1 MTDQSAT
8 SPKTASNIAM
18 FGLLIG
24 CIVFGMGSIIVAK
37 VDVGAY
43 AIAFWRLL
51 VAGLIF
57 FVLMKFYQQKLPSSK
72 KAKQFSLISGFLL
85 AFDLALWHESI
96 YAVGPGISTL
106 LNSLQIFFLALIGYF
121 WFSEKQTKLQMLSL
135 FLAIVG
141 VAMIASPEFASNHQA
156 MWGFV
161 SGILSG
167 ACLAGSMVYIRKAHQ
182 AEQQAVAKDVQIFPM
197 MFLLSFGGCVSLVFP
212 MFTFDMGEILP
223 KTLADLGW
231 VIVYGAV
238 MQCFAWGLIAY
249 SIPRLSLAIT
259 GLLLLSEPVVALLI
273 DYFILNKSII
283 FLQWIGAG
291 LTMFAIYLGSVQGK
305 SH

>member
-106 LNSLQIFFLALIGYF
+106 LNSLQIFFLALIGYL

-161 SGILSG
+161 SSILSG

-283 FLQWIGAG
+283 LLQWIGAG
-291 LTMFAIYLGSVQGK
+291 LTMFAIYSGSVQGK

>member
-1 MTDQSAT
+1 MTAESSQKS
-8 SPKTASNIAM
+8 ASNLAM

-51 VAGLIF
+51 VAGIIF
-57 FVLMKFYQQKLPSSK
+57 FALMKIYQQKLPNSK
-72 KAKQFSLISGFLL
+72 QAKQFGLMSGGFLG
-85 AFDLALWHESI
+85 FDLALWHESI

-106 LNSLQIFFLALIGYF
+106 LNSLQIFFLALIGF
-121 WFSEKQTKLQMLSL
+121 LWFAEKQTKLQMLSL
-135 FLAIVG
+135 FLAIIG
-141 VAMIASPEFASNHQA
+141 VAMIASPEFAHNKQA
-156 MWGFV
+156 TWGFV
-161 SGILSG
+161 SGIISG
-167 ACLAGSMVYIRKAHQ
+167 AMLAGSMVYIRKAHQ
-182 AEQQAVAKDVQIFPM
+182 AEQQAIARDVQIFPM
-197 MFLLSFGGCVSLVFP
+197 MLLVSIGGCLALILP
-212 MFTFDMGEILP
+212 MFAFDMGKILP
-223 KTLADLGW
+223 KNLADLGW

-273 DYFILNKSII
+273 DYFILNKSIVL
-283 FLQWIGAG
+283 LQWLGAG
-291 LTMFAIYLGSVQGK
+291 LTMLAIYLGSVKGK
-305 SH
+305 SAH